1 MPPIIKAAF
10 WMGGA
15 LMSFITLAVAGRELS
30 SDYGT
35 FQILF
40 YRGVIGLVIV
50 LFFLWRSGF
59 AQIYP
64 KHLGIQILRNSFHF
78 AGQAAWFYGIAVISL
93 AEVFAIEF
101 TTPIWTAL
109 LASLLLGEKLT
120 WTRIF
125 AIAMGFIGI
134 LIILRPGL
142 VSMTTPALIVL
153 AGAVGF
159 AVTATLTKKLSGD
172 TTALAILFYMA
183 VIQLPMAMIPSVIDW
198 QPPTWQAMPWFIA
211 VGITALSAHFCIVKA
226 FQNADATVVVPMDFL
241 RVPLIAVVGFLL
253 YAEAFDPW
261 VLVGAVIIFS
271 GNLTNLL
278 AEQRKQA

>member
-1 MPPIIKAAF
+1 MPPILKATF

-15 LMSFITLAVAGRELS
+15 LLSFMTIAVAGRELS
-30 SDYGT
+30 TDYGT

-40 YRGVIGLVIV
+40 YRSVIGLVI
-50 LFFLWRSGF
+50 LLLLLWRTGF
-59 AQIYP
+59 AQIRTE
-64 KHLGIQILRNSFHF
+64 HLGLHVIRNSFHF

-120 WTRIF
+120 WNRIL
-125 AIAMGFIGI
+125 AIAMGFVGI

-142 VSMTTPALIVL
+142 VSLTTPALIVL
-153 AGAVGF
+153 AGAFGF
-159 AVTATLTKKLSGD
+159 AVTATLTKKLTRD

-183 VIQLPMAMIPSVIDW
+183 LIQLPMSLVPSLINW
-198 QPPTWQAMPWFIA
+198 QPPTWQAAPALIA
-211 VGITALSAHFCIVKA
+211 VGVTALTAHFCIVKA

-241 RVPLIAVVGFLL
+241 RVPLIAVVGFIF

-261 VLVGAVIIFS
+261 VLVGAVVIFS
-271 GNLTNLL
+271 GNLINLL
-278 AEQRKQA
+278 TERRKLL

>member
-1 MPPIIKAAF
+1 
-10 WMGGA
+10 
-15 LMSFITLAVAGRELS
+15 MSFITLAVAGRELS

-40 YRGVIGLVIV
+40 YRGVVGLVIV

-64 KHLGIQILRNSFHF
+64 RLLGIQILRNSFHF

-109 LASLLLGEKLT
+109 LASMLLGEKLT

-125 AIAMGFIGI
+125 AIAMGFAGI

-142 VSMTTPALIVL
+142 VSMTAPALIVL
-153 AGAVGF
+153 AGAFGF

-183 VIQLPMAMIPSVIDW
+183 VIQLPMSLIPSVIDW
-198 QPPTWQAMPWFIA
+198 QPPTLQATPWLIA

-241 RVPLIAVVGFLL
+241 RVPLIAIVGFLL

-261 VLVGAVIIFS
+261 VLVGAVIIFT
-271 GNLTNLL
+271 GNLTNLF
-278 AEQRKQA
+278 AEQRKQV